1 MYLHSENTVNIDT
14 QIQLYTHSHTIGDNK
29 SNDLKE
35 KIEEM
40 VGDENMV
47 FKESKFICYF
57 HG

>member
-40 VGDENMV
+40 VGDENICSRGPTLS
-47 FKESKFICYF
+47 FK
-57 HG
+57 